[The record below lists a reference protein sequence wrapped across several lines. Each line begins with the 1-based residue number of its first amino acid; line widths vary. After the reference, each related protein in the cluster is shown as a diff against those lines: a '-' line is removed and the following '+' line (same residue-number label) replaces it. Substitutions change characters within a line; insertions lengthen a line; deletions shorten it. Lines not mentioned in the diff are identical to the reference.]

1 MMTLF
6 EYNVEEDKITDS
18 ESDNDSEQEH
28 IETDTEEVVESES
41 EDEDEMVSIA
51 AMQCKVC
58 KNKWAQPPQPRY
70 ILEK

>member
-28 IETDTEEVVESES
+28 IETGTEKVMESES

-51 AMQCKVC
+51 VMQCKVS
-58 KNKWAQPPQPRY
+58 KNKWAQPPQLRY

>member
-28 IETDTEEVVESES
+28 IETDTEEVVES
-41 EDEDEMVSIA
+41 
-51 AMQCKVC
+51 
-58 KNKWAQPPQPRY
+58 
-70 ILEK
+70 